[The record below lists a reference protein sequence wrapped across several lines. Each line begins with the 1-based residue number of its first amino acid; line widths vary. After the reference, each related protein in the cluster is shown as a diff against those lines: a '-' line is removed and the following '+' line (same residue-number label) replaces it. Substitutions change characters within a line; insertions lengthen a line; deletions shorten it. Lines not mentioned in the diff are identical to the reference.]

1 MPSQRSTRHG
11 VGHDGAAATDEDTL
25 AKAMRRKAKANLDFS
40 STSQRSKSF
49 LAFPTPLIATNLN
62 NVGLS
67 SGNSATTISVSAAA
81 LSRMEFD
88 RIKVAPV
95 SPSKPDISLSDED
108 DEDVYAVLDGQLLS
122 HLVGEVS
129 EVGLDDDALGSC
141 FELQATARKS
151 RTSSIKR
158 NAWPNKNAKVNKFV
172 IVSK

>member
-1 MPSQRSTRHG
+1 
-11 VGHDGAAATDEDTL
+11 VAALDEDSM
-25 AKAMRRKAKANLDFS
+25 AKAMRCKVVANLDYRCINKS
-40 STSQRSKSF
+40 SISF
-49 LAFPTPLIATNLN
+49 LEFPTPLIATNLN

-81 LSRMEFD
+81 LRRMEFD

-141 FELQATARKS
+141 FELQATDRNPEPPPL
-151 RTSSIKR
+151 RVMLGQIKK
-158 NAWPNKNAKVNKFV
+158 PK
-172 IVSK
+172 